1 MRWRITLAFMVLA
14 MAGGAAYLLIVSA
27 DFESEPAPSRSS
39 TISEEVSPTALALE
53 ATQIT
58 PTPGEG
64 LTPELIDLMTHGLP
78 IEGCDK
84 FSGTQLESGR
94 EEEQK
99 EEIRKAVQLL
109 SVSGDPEYLI
119 GAVFLDALH
128 ENGTSHPLL
137 EKATRQLPNHPV
149 ALWHKLQHCRGTGC
163 ERSATVRA
171 LTQADP
177 TNGLLWIEVAS
188 EHIRS
193 GNSGEAEAA
202 LRRAIASQRFDD
214 YFMDYVTLI
223 ERALAATTEL
233 DYAQRVVY
241 GIGIAAAVAIPGY
254 GDVFNACK
262 SETNDPATWS
272 PMCDELGRSMTNRS
286 SNLLSTMIGYGFRE
300 AAATRVG
307 DAARHA
313 ELQLAADQM
322 RERYLYRQT
331 RVGAHAVLLNDHAVL
346 QRYVDT
352 FRAHGEMRA
361 IDNLVDEAIR
371 LRADETYDQC
381 NFVIRHL
388 DD

>member
-1 MRWRITLAFMVLA
+1 
-14 MAGGAAYLLIVSA
+14 
-27 DFESEPAPSRSS
+27 
-39 TISEEVSPTALALE
+39 
-53 ATQIT
+53 
-58 PTPGEG
+58 
-64 LTPELIDLMTHGLP
+64 MTHGLP
-78 IEGCDK
+78 IEGCDE
-84 FSGTQLESGR
+84 FLGTRLESGG

-109 SVSGDPEYLI
+109 SVSGDPEYRI
-119 GAVFLDALH
+119 GAVFLDASH
-128 ENGTSHPLL
+128 EDETSHPLL
-137 EKATRQLPNHPV
+137 EKAMLQLPNHPV

-163 ERSATVRA
+163 ERSATIRA
-171 LTQADP
+171 LTNSDP
-177 TNGLLWIEVAS
+177 TNGTLWLEVAS
-188 EHIRS
+188 EHIRNGDS
-193 GNSGEAEAA
+193 SEAESA
-202 LRRAIASQRFDD
+202 LRRAIASPRFDD
-214 YFMDYVTLI
+214 YFMEYVTLI

-233 DYAQRVVY
+233 DYAHRVVY

-254 GDVFNACK
+254 GDILNACK